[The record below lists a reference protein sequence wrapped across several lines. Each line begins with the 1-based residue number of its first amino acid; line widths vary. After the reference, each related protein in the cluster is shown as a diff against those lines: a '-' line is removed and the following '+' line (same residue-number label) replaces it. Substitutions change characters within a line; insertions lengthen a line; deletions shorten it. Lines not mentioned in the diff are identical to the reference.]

1 MGTIAEAQG
10 AYCRHS
16 TQTRAAAFLKG
27 ILRSA
32 VQPPPP
38 TPVLAAGTG
47 TSADGSAMWPEAR
60 GDVLMAL
67 PPGISITNIS
77 VIHPSLRIPSPGR
90 LPQLEQRHLIGI
102 SRRRLGMHE
111 WSRMATASYPS
122 LWRHTIA

>member
-16 TQTRAAAFLKG
+16 AQTRADAFLKG

-32 VQPPPP
+32 VQPPPQ
-38 TPVLAAGTG
+38 TSGLAAGPG
-47 TSADGSAMWPEAR
+47 TSADGSAIWAEAR

-77 VIHPSLRIPSPGR
+77 VIHPSL
-90 LPQLEQRHLIGI
+90 
-102 SRRRLGMHE
+102 
-111 WSRMATASYPS
+111 
-122 LWRHTIA
+122 